1 MKRKQF
7 IYVALFVNLGYLTQS
22 CKITEHSLESQYR
35 DSIGIGTTA
44 RIDNETNAILARHHY
59 SIIRIERSNDIYYE
73 TGWVPRLTF
82 ADEVLVGVN
91 EVRTKVIVQ
100 ARPTNRGETTL
111 GAGPIQT
118 YSITF
123 EGHAE
128 HRLIDSEIWQKMP
141 LTKSR
146 TDYFKEIAYQFRTK
160 FDSGGIRN

>member
-7 IYVALFVNLGYLTQS
+7 IYIALFIILGYLTQS
-22 CKITEHSLESQYR
+22 CKITEQSLESQYR

-44 RIDNETNAILARHHY
+44 RIDNETNAILARHQY
-59 SIIRIERSNDIYYE
+59 SIIRSERSNDMYYE

-82 ADEVLVGVN
+82 PDEVMAGVN
-91 EVRTKVIVQ
+91 DVRTRIIIR

-118 YSITF
+118 YSISF

-128 HRLIDSEIWQKMP
+128 FRLIDSEDWQKLP